1 MIVKES
7 GSTKETPWHQDQ
19 AYYEIDG
26 QQVKPFFLVTILVS
40 KFCYVLE
47 DLRAVI
53 NVGHTTFPNTKKYPY
68 S

>member
-1 MIVKES
+1 MLVLQKVALYHNHVIVKES

-40 KFCYVLE
+40 KFCSVLE
-47 DLRAVI
+47 RI
-53 NVGHTTFPNTKKYPY
+53 
-68 S
+68 